1 MIKTYFKIAWRS
13 LVKDKQFTLLNVMG
27 LSAGLACSL
36 LIFLWVSDE
45 ISFDKFFA
53 NDDRMYR
60 LLERRNYNGETF
72 YGDESSGKLS
82 EAVKQAIPEV
92 EYAAAIAPALVP
104 TEYSFQKMTKTL
116 RQTDNTWRKIISAS
130 FPFNC
135 WKEIKAMSFR
145 IKTPLSSL
153 MN

>member
-1 MIKTYFKIAWRS
+1 MWKCDECGNEFINQHPAIKSQMIKTYFKIAWRS

-92 EYAAAIAPALVP
+92 EYAAAIAPARWFP
-104 TEYSFQKMTKTL
+104 QNTL
-116 RQTDNTWRKIISAS
+116 SVNDKN
-130 FPFNC
+130 
-135 WKEIKAMSFR
+135 IKA
-145 IKTPLSSL
+145 TC
-153 MN
+153 